1 MEIAGEHIVLKCLS
15 ELPGPV
21 DSVTPVILKVN
32 AGLNDFERHR
42 VFLIIVLFYFVIES
56 AFYFIV
62 RFEIIGTS
70 GENDQTS
77 YE

>member
-1 MEIAGEHIVLKCLS
+1 MEITGEHIVLKSLS
-15 ELPGPV
+15 DLPGPI
-21 DSVTPVILKVN
+21 DSVAPVILKVN
-32 AGLNDFERHR
+32 TGLNDFERHR
-42 VFLIIVLFYFVIES
+42 VFLIIVLFYFVIEG

-70 GENDQTS
+70 GKTDQTS